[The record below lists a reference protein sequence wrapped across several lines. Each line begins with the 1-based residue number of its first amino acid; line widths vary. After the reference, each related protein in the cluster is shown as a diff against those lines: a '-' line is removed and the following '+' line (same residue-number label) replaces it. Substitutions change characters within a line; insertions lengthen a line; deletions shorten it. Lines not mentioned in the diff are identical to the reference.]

1 MHAVT
6 SFLFSWSDLFRSVRR
21 RYKRA
26 LAHRLAEARLQERR
40 LQDNLPR

>member
-6 SFLFSWSDLFRSVRR
+6 SFLFSWSDLLRSVRR

-40 LQDNLPR
+40 LRDNLPR